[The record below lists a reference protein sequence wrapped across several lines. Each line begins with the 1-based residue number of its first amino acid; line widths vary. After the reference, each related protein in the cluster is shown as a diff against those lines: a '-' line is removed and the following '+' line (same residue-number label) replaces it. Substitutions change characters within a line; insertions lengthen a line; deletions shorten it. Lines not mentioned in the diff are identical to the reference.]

1 MCTHN
6 LLGHMGSYCSRVGP
20 SSNATGVLIKMRG
33 GGGGGGALRRLVTC
47 GGGKRIVG
55 VIKGREA
62 EMRELTNSAR
72 SQLAAWSSKCR
83 RARSV
88 IRSIGSVHL

>member
-1 MCTHN
+1 M
-6 LLGHMGSYCSRVGP
+6 
-20 SSNATGVLIKMRG
+20 
-33 GGGGGGALRRLVTC
+33 
-47 GGGKRIVG
+47 G

-62 EMRELTNSAR
+62 GMRELTNSAR